1 MKIEGTG
8 WAILV
13 GVITAVISAYS
24 AVTVAGVSEKVEKV
38 KADVEHRRVELDRIR
53 FDADQRARRD
63 SILSELVPYLL
74 GSRDSA
80 HDVAAAMLF
89 VLYPNEAEG
98 VLESL
103 SKSVGV
109 DTGETSRPALDSL
122 LVSAKRLSRATGEW
136 AIVLTSTTT
145 LRAAER
151 EQADASEK
159 GFSGTIFRRGNFYG
173 LVIVGLP
180 NRTEAE
186 GTVVA
191 ARSAFAADAYVVNL
205 TRWCREQRATEF
217 GIDCVVS
224 P

>member
-8 WAILV
+8 WAVLV

-24 AVTVAGVSEKVEKV
+24 AVTVAGVSEEVEKV
-38 KADVEHRRVELDRIR
+38 KADVEHRRVDLDRIR
-53 FDADQRARRD
+53 FDADQRVRRD

-74 GSRDSA
+74 GSPDSA

-103 SKSVGV
+103 SKSVGLG
-109 DTGETSRPALDSL
+109 TGEASRPALDSL
-122 LVSAKRLSRATGEW
+122 LVSAKRLGRATGEW
-136 AIVLTSTTT
+136 AIVLAGTTT
-145 LRAAER
+145 LHAAQQS
-151 EQADASEK
+151 QADAREK
-159 GFSGTIFRRGNFYG
+159 GFSGTIVQRGNFYR

-191 ARSAFAADAYVVNL
+191 VRSKFASDAYVVNL

-217 GIDCVVS
+217 GINCVV
-224 P
+224 PQ